1 MKKACFFL
9 FVLLGKVG
17 QAQTVAFS
25 NEGFVNA
32 VFHEVVDSTVAAYYL
47 SASAYPC
54 SFIKFDYNE
63 WYTYA
68 LKEDVPIYILNELA
82 EKSQLDAKPVYWR
95 QEQLHAADCIDE
107 EKIGAVFT
115 TSLNT
120 VSKKRNRNRVENKL
134 VYFFSRPEF
143 TADGQYG
150 VIDMSYRCDNHLC
163 GMGATFL
170 FRQVN
175 GKWRLVGRKLVWGS

>member
-1 MKKACFFL
+1 MVL
-9 FVLLGKVG
+9 FVLFCKAGI
-17 QAQTVAFS
+17 AQTITFS
-25 NEGFVNA
+25 NEDFVNA
-32 VFHEVVDSTVAAYYL
+32 VFHEVVDSNVSIYYL

-54 SFIKFDYNE
+54 SFRKFDYDE

-95 QEQLHAADCIDE
+95 QEQLRAANCIDE
-107 EKIGAVFT
+107 EKISTVFT
-115 TSLNT
+115 AAMNT
-120 VSKKRNRNRVENKL
+120 LAKKRNRNQVENSV

-143 TADGQYG
+143 TADGQYA

-170 FRQVN
+170 FRQLN
-175 GKWRLVGRKLVWGS
+175 GKWRVAGRKLVWSN